1 MRETVLCAAM
11 LRWLME
17 TFSTIDSSKKVT
29 GTTNSLRFRFLDFQ
43 NTLKYNTIHKFQTG
57 LSYVGVSLPTTS
69 LLSFCMHAKYHFPS
83 HTHHCECVCVR
94 ITSYLQKSNYP
105 KVKLAAEPHCA
116 AHHCKMPAPGCQ
128 YWHKRKV
135 EWSYDIIGSL
145 LSPRLLAFIWGRSLR
160 RGWSSGPPWQR
171 ASLTE

>member
-43 NTLKYNTIHKFQTG
+43 NTLWQKISNWAFRM
-57 LSYVGVSLPTTS
+57 SVSHSPPHLCSHSACMPSITS
-69 LLSFCMHAKYHFPS
+69 H